1 MYIENTRKTTKVV
14 PSITETPDQEEAE
27 EETMNAA
34 VVTPV
39 ETSLELESEGGS

>member
-1 MYIENTRKTTKVV
+1 MCNENTRKTTKVV
-14 PSITETPDQEEAE
+14 ASITETPDQEEAE
-27 EETMNAA
+27 EETMNA